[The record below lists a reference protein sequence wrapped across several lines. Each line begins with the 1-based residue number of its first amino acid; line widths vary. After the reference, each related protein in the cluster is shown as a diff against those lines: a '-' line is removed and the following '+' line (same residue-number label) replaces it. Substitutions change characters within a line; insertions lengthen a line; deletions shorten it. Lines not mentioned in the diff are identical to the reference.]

1 MKKLSL
7 WVLVLGAC
15 MLVGCAMPPYSPGIW
30 FSDIDVPACSPD
42 DATGLQIGSKTGT
55 SQMVNYVGVVAIGDA
70 SIKTAAAN
78 AGISKVKTVD
88 VHYNSILGIINTTT
102 TMVTGE

>member
-1 MKKLSL
+1 MKKLGFF
-7 WVLVLGAC
+7 VLLASIC
-15 MLVGCAMPPYSPGIW
+15 MLVGCAGPYQPGIW
-30 FSDIDVPACSPD
+30 YSNMDAPMCSPD
-42 DATGLQIGSKTGT
+42 DASGLQIGSKTGT

-70 SIKTAAAN
+70 SIQTAARN

-102 TMVTGE
+102 TKITGD